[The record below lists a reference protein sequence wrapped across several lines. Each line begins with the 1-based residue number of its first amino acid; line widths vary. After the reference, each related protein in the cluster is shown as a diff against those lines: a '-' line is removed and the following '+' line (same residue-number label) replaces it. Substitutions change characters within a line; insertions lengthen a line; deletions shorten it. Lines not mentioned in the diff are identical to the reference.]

1 MSKILKI
8 IVNLVV
14 LFSII
19 VAAALLVPP
28 FAGVDTV
35 MNDNTGTETNLPIGS
50 VAYGKSVNVKNL
62 EKKDKIIYS
71 EGSSSYI
78 YEIQDMDSSA
88 GIYQVKDVYSKSSET
103 ETLNLQKSVPKVMV
117 VVPLI
122 GYAAIALQS
131 KEGLIVVGV
140 GIVLLIILF
149 VLSELWRKD
158 KDDEDEEEEDGKEEY
173 EDSEEDDGEEEEEK
187 LGFRERR
194 RLKKEEKRRLR
205 EEEEEEQEDEE
216 DDGEEEEEKF
226 SFRERRR
233 LKKEEKHRRKLEKK
247 GLPDEEEDDEEEE
260 ELPKA
265 SNQTEEPELQGYDDA
280 MKDAMSSIAMGVASV
295 SEPEQTPD
303 ATRMMPD
310 AEELEKAAEEAAQK
324 TAEAT
329 EQPESSAEAEQ
340 PEESQKAEASEQE
353 SENYNNIEE
362 TETEEIEMP
371 VNVNAVPKSPSV
383 QELLAKAQAAG
394 EKPEVKTDEDNEIT
408 LLDYS
413 DIL

>member
-158 KDDEDEEEEDGKEEY
+158 KDDEDEEEE
-173 EDSEEDDGEEEEEK
+173 K
-187 LGFRERR
+187 L
-194 RLKKEEKRRLR
+194 
-205 EEEEEEQEDEE
+205 
-216 DDGEEEEEKF
+216 